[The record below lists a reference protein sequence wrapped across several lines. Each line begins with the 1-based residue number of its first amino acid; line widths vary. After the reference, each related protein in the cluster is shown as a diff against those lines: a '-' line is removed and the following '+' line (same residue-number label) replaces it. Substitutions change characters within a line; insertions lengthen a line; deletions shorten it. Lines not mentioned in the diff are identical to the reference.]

1 MGPRLSVWLL
11 LLLAALLLHEERS
24 RAAAK
29 VSSLRAALPSLP
41 PCIPGAPRGL
51 FVQRLARS
59 SRPALEG
66 IAGGTARCILPP
78 SLALVVP
85 VGCDRTSITEP
96 PLLWTGCGRVRKGLK
111 LSAYRGASEI

>member
-11 LLLAALLLHEERS
+11 LPLAALLLHEERS

-29 VSSLRAALPSLP
+29 VSPLRAALPNLLP
-41 PCIPGAPRGL
+41 CTPGAPRGL

-66 IAGGTARCILPP
+66 VAGGTARCTLPQALP
-78 SLALVVP
+78 LAVP

-96 PLLWTGCGRVRKGLK
+96 PLLRAG
-111 LSAYRGASEI
+111 